1 MLLSSQKMLFGFLL
15 ITGTVLALSSN
26 SWLMAW
32 IGLELNLMSFIPILT
47 SGKDKFSCEA
57 ALKYFLIQAIGSALI
72 IFAAPISINSEMFY
86 STILFALILK
96 LGASPFHFWLPA
108 VMEGLNWIQAIILM
122 TVQKLAPM
130 FLICHIVTN
139 PLISYIMILCA
150 MLSAMIGSVGGLNQT
165 SLRKMLAFSSLNHI
179 GWMLTALTISESS
192 WLIYFLFYCV
202 VSVSI
207 CLLFNFQQTF
217 FLPQLFMNKNL
228 NPYTNL
234 VNSFSLLSLGGL
246 PPFTGFIPKW
256 VMIESMTMAKMFI
269 PALILIASSLITL
282 YFYLRMAVS
291 YLLLISFKTKLSLN
305 FTPNASSLSP
315 MFISVN
321 LFMLLVPSIFIL
333 V

>member
-1 MLLSSQKMLFGFLL
+1 MLLSSQKMLFSCLL
-15 ITGTVLALSSN
+15 VTGTVLALSSN

-57 ALKYFLIQAIGSALI
+57 ALKYFLIQAIGSAVI
-72 IFAAPISINSEMFY
+72 IFAAPVSINSEMFY
-86 STILFALILK
+86 STILFALMLK

-122 TVQKLAPM
+122 TVQKIAPM
-130 FLICHIVTN
+130 FLMCHVTTN
-139 PLISYIMILCA
+139 PMISYIMILCA
-150 MLSAMIGSVGGLNQT
+150 MLSAMVGSMGGLNQT

-192 WLIYFLFYCV
+192 WLVYFLFYCV
-202 VSVSI
+202 ISTSI
-207 CLLFNFQQTF
+207 CLLFNLQQTF
-217 FLPQLFMNKNL
+217 YLPQLYMNKNL
-228 NPYTNL
+228 APYTNL

-256 VMIESMTMAKMFI
+256 ILIESLTMAKMFL
-269 PALILIASSLITL
+269 PALILIVSSLITL

-291 YLLLISFKTKLSLN
+291 YLLLISFKSKLSFNLSSN
-305 FTPNASSLSP
+305 VSSLSP
-315 MFISVN
+315 ALISTN
-321 LFMLLVPSIFIL
+321 LFLLLVPSIFIL